1 MPEGKPAE
9 TGTVKKKKT
18 IVQRPAKASWKARL
32 GRFLGINLLRL
43 LGIGLLVTIGFFIG
57 VYLKMVDLDKLN
69 NEHKIY
75 DWPVVGEYFVK
86 LPWERYAEYR
96 AKKEE
101 EDRLAAEA
109 EAQRIAEEEAK
120 RLEEEKKA
128 EAEAKKEAET
138 QKEAEAEAK
147 RSQALVVSNEKIEK
161 DRQERAAAEKK
172 RIAKLARLYTDMK
185 PEEAAKIVDNLQDD
199 VAVAILQ
206 RMEEGVSAKILAKLD
221 PMKAARFSNII
232 FVGKR
237 TVLTSLPDY

>member
-18 IVQRPAKASWKARL
+18 IVQRPAKAGWKARL

-43 LGIGLLVTIGFFIG
+43 LGIGLLVTVGFFIG

-75 DWPVVGEYFVK
+75 DWPIVGEYFVK

-128 EAEAKKEAET
+128 EAEAKKEAE
-138 QKEAEAEAK
+138 AEAK
-147 RSQALVVSNEKIEK
+147 KSKALVVSNEKIDKE
-161 DRQERAAAEKK
+161 RQERAAAEKK

>member
-43 LGIGLLVTIGFFIG
+43 LGIGLLVTVGFFIG

-75 DWPVVGEYFVK
+75 DWPIVGEYFVK

-128 EAEAKKEAET
+128 EAEAKKEAE
-138 QKEAEAEAK
+138 AEAK
-147 RSQALVVSNEKIEK
+147 KSKALVVSNEKIEK
-161 DRQERAAAEKK
+161 ERQERATAEKK

>member
-43 LGIGLLVTIGFFIG
+43 LGIGLLVTVGFFIG

-75 DWPVVGEYFVK
+75 DWPIVGEYFVK

-128 EAEAKKEAET
+128 EAEAKKEAE
-138 QKEAEAEAK
+138 AEAK
-147 RSQALVVSNEKIEK
+147 KSKALVVSNEKIDKE
-161 DRQERAAAEKK
+161 RQERAAAEKK

>member
-9 TGTVKKKKT
+9 TGTVKKKKA
-18 IVQRPAKASWKARL
+18 IAQRPAKASWKARL

-43 LGIGLLVTIGFFIG
+43 LGISLLVTIGFFIG

-128 EAEAKKEAET
+128 EAEAKKEAEA

>member
-1 MPEGKPAE
+1 M
-9 TGTVKKKKT
+9 KKKKT
-18 IVQRPAKASWKARL
+18 IVQRPAKASWKARI

-120 RLEEEKKA
+120 RLEEEKKPQPKQR
-128 EAEAKKEAET
+128 KKLRPRR
-138 QKEAEAEAK
+138 KP
-147 RSQALVVSNEKIEK
+147 RP
-161 DRQERAAAEKK
+161 
-172 RIAKLARLYTDMK
+172 RLRD
-185 PEEAAKIVDNLQDD
+185 PRPLWF
-199 VAVAILQ
+199 
-206 RMEEGVSAKILAKLD
+206 
-221 PMKAARFSNII
+221 PMKKLRRT
-232 FVGKR
+232 GKR
-237 TVLTSLPDY
+237 ERRLRKSG

>member
-43 LGIGLLVTIGFFIG
+43 LGIGLLVTVGFFIG

-75 DWPVVGEYFVK
+75 DWPIVGEYFVK

-128 EAEAKKEAET
+128 EAEAKKEAE
-138 QKEAEAEAK
+138 AEAK
-147 RSQALVVSNEKIEK
+147 KSKALVVSNEKIDKE
-161 DRQERAAAEKK
+161 RQERAAAEKK
-172 RIAKLARLYTDMK
+172 RIAKRARLYTDMK

>member
-1 MPEGKPAE
+1 MPEGKPAG

-18 IVQRPAKASWKARL
+18 KVQRPAKASWKARL

-69 NEHKIY
+69 SEHKIY

-128 EAEAKKEAET
+128 EAEAKKD
-138 QKEAEAEAK
+138 AEAEAK
-147 RSQALVVSNEKIEK
+147 KSQALVVSNERIEK
-161 DRQERAAAEKK
+161 ERQERAAAEKK

-185 PEEAAKIVDNLQDD
+185 PEEAAKIIDNLQDD
-199 VAVAILQ
+199 VAVTILQ

-221 PMKAARFSNII
+221 PMKAARYSNII